1 VTRAVTPPSS
11 TLVTS
16 APLEAA
22 VEVPGLLVVDD
33 SLVSAEGIASLRAQ
47 IGASRLLGASQL
59 DGGFCATRG
68 FGVACHARAVDAA
81 VARVPLLGPF
91 VDIVMEPALWD
102 RLLRPT
108 LLERAAAA
116 LLGSINA
123 LYLNVLVVPPGAG
136 VGRHVD
142 ATLGVATAPPA
153 PTAARRRGAG
163 QGGAPPPPP
172 SPRLV
177 VVVYVDVPDDLA
189 GGALRLFRGDAGV
202 DDPVAV
208 VAPRAGRLVAFAGGL
223 GHEVTMTTSPSG
235 ASRISCVAELYA
247 LPPGRLRRLP
257 RVRLQSHGFAA
268 VLSRLRGPRA
278 GDPTGVGREPGP
290 PADGDADARSP

>member
-1 VTRAVTPPSS
+1 VTTPSS
-11 TLVTS
+11 PTLVSS
-16 APLEAA
+16 APLDVA

-33 SLVSAEGIASLRAQ
+33 GLVPVDALASLRAQ

-59 DGGFCATRG
+59 DGGFSATRG
-68 FGVACHARAVDAA
+68 FGVACHARAVDDA
-81 VARVPLLGPF
+81 VARVPLLRPF
-91 VDIVMEPALWD
+91 VDVVMAPGLWD

-142 ATLGVATAPPA
+142 ATLGVATATA
-153 PTAARRRGAG
+153 TVTGEQRRGVGQGAAR
-163 QGGAPPPPP
+163 PPP

-177 VVVYVDVPDDLA
+177 VVVYVDVPDDLG
-189 GGALRLFRGDAGV
+189 GGALRLFRGDDGV

-208 VAPRAGRLVAFAGGL
+208 VAPRAGRTVAFAGGL
-223 GHEVTMTTSPSG
+223 GHEVTTTTSPSG
-235 ASRISCVAELYA
+235 AVRVSCVAELYA
-247 LPPGRLRRLP
+247 LPPRRLRRLP

-278 GDPTGVGREPGP
+278 GDPTSVGREIGP
-290 PADGDADARSP
+290 PGEGEADGAQT